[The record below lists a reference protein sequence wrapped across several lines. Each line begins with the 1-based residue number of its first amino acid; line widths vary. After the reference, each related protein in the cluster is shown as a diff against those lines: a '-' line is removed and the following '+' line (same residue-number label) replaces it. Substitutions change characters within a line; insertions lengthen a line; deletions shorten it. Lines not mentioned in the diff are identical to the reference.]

1 MWHEIESLAGG
12 ERVTFSQTFEGARR
26 ERPQGDRT
34 TLRFLDTATLDRFL
48 GEAGFVVERYGDWPG
63 GRGRWRV
70 PAPRSLP
77 WLNLG
82 ADAARAY
89 SS

>member
-34 TLRFLDTATLDRFL
+34 TLRFLDTDTLDGFL
-48 GEAGFVVERYGDWPG
+48 REAGFVVVERYGDW
-63 GRGRWRV
+63 GRGELTLDSPEIITVAETTGRC
-70 PAPRSLP
+70 S
-77 WLNLG
+77 
-82 ADAARAY
+82 
-89 SS
+89 